1 MPCHRL
7 EIESFPREQ
16 ELVKTLTTKTYT
28 TSDIF
33 GCYALLKREMIQ
45 LSCFRNLLKAYQTA
59 LVLLSGL
66 RTHHN

>member
-45 LSCFRNLLKAYQTA
+45 LSSVFGTF
-59 LVLLSGL
+59 
-66 RTHHN
+66 